1 MDLHFLFAS
10 FISFASMTMR
20 FARKETDMKVK
31 TFIAMRLYEAFS
43 FLFVSFSFLFFFLC
57 LLLLL
62 LLLLL
67 QETPP
72 YVLRAIPFD
81 LF

>member
-31 TFIAMRLYEAFS
+31 TFITMRLYEAFS
-43 FLFVSFSFLFFFLC
+43 FLFVSFSFLFFFLSFVVVIVAVVARNPTVC
-57 LLLLL
+57 VAS
-62 LLLLL
+62 
-67 QETPP
+67 
-72 YVLRAIPFD
+72 YSI
-81 LF
+81 